1 MFGFSRFLWNR
12 KSLSVGRGVFVVLDK
27 LERNLLEIGFVGD
40 QKVELKVFWMEIPGK
55 LSNRLTCVWNFLML
69 LWSYWL
75 RGFLRQFALIFW
87 AWNEEKEWSSDLLF
101 ILCCLRLSIYQVRL
115 FWGKLQ
121 FEVLTA
127 VCLKTTL
134 PERDLISFTIFLL
147 FCTKFYFH

>member
-1 MFGFSRFLWNR
+1 
-12 KSLSVGRGVFVVLDK
+12 
-27 LERNLLEIGFVGD
+27 
-40 QKVELKVFWMEIPGK
+40 
-55 LSNRLTCVWNFLML
+55 LML